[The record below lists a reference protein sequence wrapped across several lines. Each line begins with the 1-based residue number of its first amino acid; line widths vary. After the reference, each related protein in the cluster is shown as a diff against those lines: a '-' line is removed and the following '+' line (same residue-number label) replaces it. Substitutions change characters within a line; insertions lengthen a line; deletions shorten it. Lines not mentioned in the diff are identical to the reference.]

1 MNRIENK
8 PVTPRTGLKID
19 DYVKNIRLQLGG
31 TVLKLECDE
40 QLPEIVEMSFN
51 EIRNYITDID
61 FLTLPYAPLI
71 DVSEYHIAE
80 IHYLMRGTSSS
91 MGISQLQDAMYLYIN
106 QSNWALQSDYVDRVA
121 NAMLIQQ
128 NKSMLSTDLDFN
140 YDKRNN
146 RLYIYA
152 QQLHPKTITI
162 AYTREYEKVE
172 DIYEPFWQNL
182 LRRLSLAHTKEILGR
197 IRSKFKTSTS
207 TWDLDGETLLAEAQS
222 ELSEIRTFLDA
233 NNDVLFPLD

>member
-1 MNRIENK
+1 MNRMESSNNSI
-8 PVTPRTGLKID
+8 RTGLKID

-31 TVLKLECDE
+31 NVLKLECDE
-40 QLPEIVEMSFN
+40 QLPEIVELSFN
-51 EIRNYITDID
+51 ELRNYITDID
-61 FLTLPYAPLI
+61 YLTLPYASCI
-71 DVSEYHIAE
+71 NVSSYNIGSV
-80 IHYLMRGTSSS
+80 HYIMRGTSSS

-146 RLYIYA
+146 KLYIYA
-152 QQLHPKTITI
+152 QQLHPRTITI
-162 AYTREYEKVE
+162 AYTREYNNVE

-182 LRRLSLAHTKEILGR
+182 LQRLSLAHTKEILGR
-197 IRSKFKTSTS
+197 IRSKFKNSTS
-207 TWDLDGETLLAEAQS
+207 TWELDGDTLLSEGQAE
-222 ELSEIRTFLDA
+222 LTEIRSYLDT
-233 NNDVLFPLD
+233 NKDILFPMD